1 MADND
6 KTIIMGPDGKT
17 ASVATSMKVAHA
29 GQINNTT
36 TTETAAITGSPA
48 NKCYA
53 PTLYLHT
60 AEDMAKMSATTYNHS
75 SSTQQDSLPP
85 GSIIL
90 LDKPP
95 LAINVILVMKRNV
108 MMVNTYTNG
117 LPLLLLQTES
127 LYPFCYQQRVEQ
139 QNGPALLYLEAVD
152 IYHLG

>member
-6 KTIIMGPDGKT
+6 KTIIMEPDGKT
-17 ASVATSMKVAHA
+17 APVATSMKVAHA

-75 SSTQQDSLPP
+75 SHSTTTAAASFTKKPVPP
-85 GSIIL
+85 AKKNDPHQTGPCRGKWHHNLHGRQSHVFIWY
-90 LDKPP
+90 
-95 LAINVILVMKRNV
+95 
-108 MMVNTYTNG
+108 VNG
-117 LPLLLLQTES
+117 M
-127 LYPFCYQQRVEQ
+127 
-139 QNGPALLYLEAVD
+139 D
-152 IYHLG
+152 DD